1 MVNRIHTKQTKKTFS
16 GIQASGIQASGIRAS
31 KIRASKIQRQNTE
44 QDSSNGS
51 HLGNLANKYA
61 IQFNN
66 MFANVTNAKSG
77 CRSCRGTF

>member
-1 MVNRIHTKQTKKTFS
+1 MVEFRIHTKQTKKTFS
-16 GIQASGIQASGIRAS
+16 GIQASGIQAS
-31 KIRASKIQRQNTE
+31 KIQASKIQR